1 MHHYA
6 LAINAGS
13 SSVKFTLYDGNRI
26 VMDGVIDRIG
36 TSTGATLEYTK
47 GTKNTPEKDAR
58 NVDVKDSRE
67 AGKLLHDLTKEYHL
81 ELIVHRVVHGG
92 ARTTPA
98 KITPVFVDELKA
110 LAPLAPLH
118 LPPAIALIEI
128 FLGRDNAAGVAC
140 FDTMFHAT
148 MPPVAKTYAIPQALA
163 KKHSI
168 VRYGF
173 HGLAHQ
179 AMAEQSCAL
188 AKRPLKTQRIIT
200 CQLGN
205 GVSLCAVN
213 GGKSIDT
220 SMGFT
225 PLEGMVMGTR
235 SGDIDPAI
243 IPFLVEK
250 ERMEPQAILNM
261 LQKESGL
268 KALGGASDV
277 RDLLAR
283 EKTDPAAKLALD
295 LFAYRIK
302 TRIGAYIAA
311 LGGVDI
317 IVLGGG
323 IARSSVMRERILERM
338 EYFGVKLDQKANAQ
352 KSLPNRI
359 AKGKT
364 LVYVLDVDEQA
375 HMLKLAR
382 KYLKTA

>member
-1 MHHYA
+1 
-6 LAINAGS
+6 
-13 SSVKFTLYDGNRI
+13 
-26 VMDGVIDRIG
+26 
-36 TSTGATLEYTK
+36 
-47 GTKNTPEKDAR
+47 
-58 NVDVKDSRE
+58 
-67 AGKLLHDLTKEYHL
+67 
-81 ELIVHRVVHGG
+81 
-92 ARTTPA
+92 
-98 KITPVFVDELKA
+98 
-110 LAPLAPLH
+110 
-118 LPPAIALIEI
+118 
-128 FLGRDNAAGVAC
+128 
-140 FDTMFHAT
+140 
-148 MPPVAKTYAIPQALA
+148 
-163 KKHSI
+163 
-168 VRYGF
+168 
-173 HGLAHQ
+173 
-179 AMAEQSCAL
+179 
-188 AKRPLKTQRIIT
+188 
-200 CQLGN
+200 
-205 GVSLCAVN
+205 
-213 GGKSIDT
+213 T